1 MQIFMSRRAEQNSTP
16 EASFRCSNIRNHH
29 PRKLK
34 SSAPP
39 INTIAIPTS
48 NTSKCDGAG
57 NESLEILSGLA
68 SEMTKLS
75 ERGMKRRVE
84 GANDSQQQGPV
95 VKHRRYNGHAQPQS
109 TPVQSELPIQIIQDW
124 HAVIGDKHSG
134 NRTTTATKI
143 FNEVKQWYKANKSEY
158 RSQGRQNELLG
169 DAMKKYF
176 ERVATEFP
184 NDFPAS
190 DVERLDTILIHCSP
204 KASESNRVRVPH
216 CFRYQSDKLAKYGIA
231 AIPIAV
237 LFFFESRDAP
247 TLEYDVS
254 KYRREMG
261 SLMRRPVADQ
271 PSPESIQYFESL
283 LEFCE
288 QQLNNS
294 KNQDIARQFLELINL
309 RTTLKQLWQTL
320 KGGTAGSD
328 SEDATRRST

>member
-1 MQIFMSRRAEQNSTP
+1 MHYFMSRAEQNSTSQ
-16 EASFRCSNIRNHH
+16 EAFRCSNWNH

-34 SSAPP
+34 SPAPP
-39 INTIAIPTS
+39 VNTIAIPTS
-48 NTSKCDGAG
+48 DPSKCSRNG

-75 ERGMKRRVE
+75 ERGIKRNVDR
-84 GANDSQQQGPV
+84 ANDSQQQSPAF
-95 VKHRRYNGHAQPQS
+95 KHRRYNQPHS
-109 TPVQSELPIQIIQDW
+109 NPVKNIPPIHIIQDW

-143 FNEVKQWYKANKSEY
+143 FKEVKQWYKANKGEY
-158 RSQGRQNELLG
+158 RSQGRQSDLLG

-184 NDFPAS
+184 IDFPAN

-216 CFRYQSDKLAKYGIA
+216 CFRYQSDKVAKYGIA
-231 AIPIAV
+231 AIPTAV
-237 LFFFESRDAP
+237 VFFFESRDAP

-261 SLMRRPVADQ
+261 SLMRRPVSDQ

-320 KGGTAGSD
+320 KDGSAGSD